1 MFFQRQMTSLPA
13 IGALLCAVCVFG
25 VAAPGAAESAEEVF
39 VVTPSAVPDQKAV
52 FATIESRRVVPGR
65 TRIGGTVAAIA
76 VKEGD
81 HVDLGQVIA
90 TVGDDKLALQMKS
103 LDAQIAGLEAQVAQA
118 QIDLTRAEDLFQK
131 GIAPKTRLDE
141 ARTASNVVT
150 NAMRARTAERSVI
163 QQQLTEGNVLAPAA
177 GRVLKVPLTA
187 GTVVL
192 PGDPVALIAEQ
203 NFVMRLRVPE
213 RRVRLMKAGDP
224 VRIDGDDPGL
234 AAPRFG
240 RISLVYPQIED
251 GRVVADATVEG
262 LGDYFV
268 NERIRVWIAA
278 GDRTAFVIPARF
290 ITTRFGI
297 DYVRIRNGANVDT
310 DVPVQRGRPAP
321 RQEMPDGVEILSG
334 LRASDRLVQP

>member
-1 MFFQRQMTSLPA
+1 MFSLCKKSSLPA
-13 IGALLCAVCVFG
+13 FGALLLAVVSIPS
-25 VAAPGAAESAEEVF
+25 APLRAAEETF
-39 VVTPSAVPDQKAV
+39 VVTSSAVPDQKAV

-65 TRIGGTVAAIA
+65 SRIGGTVAAIA
-76 VKEGD
+76 VREGD

-118 QIDLTRAEDLFQK
+118 QTDLTRAEDLFQK

-141 ARTASNVVT
+141 ARTASNVAA

-187 GTVVL
+187 GTVVM

-203 NFVMRLRVPE
+203 NFVVRLKVPE
-213 RRVRLMKAGDP
+213 RHAKSMKAGDP
-224 VRIDGDDPGL
+224 IRIDGDDLGT

-240 RISLVYPQIED
+240 KISLVYPQIEE
-251 GRVVADATVEG
+251 GRVVADAIVEG
-262 LGDYFV
+262 LEDYFV
-268 NERIRVWIAA
+268 NERVRVWIAA
-278 GDRTAFVIPARF
+278 GERPAYVIPARF
-290 ITTRFGI
+290 ITTRFGL
-297 DYVRIRNGANVDT
+297 DYVRVRTAGNVDV

-321 RQEMPDGVEILSG
+321 RPDMPDGIEILSG
-334 LRASDRLVQP
+334 LQNSDRLVRS

>member
-1 MFFQRQMTSLPA
+1 MSSQRGNGSMPALGALVCIALGLASLPA
-13 IGALLCAVCVFG
+13 
-25 VAAPGAAESAEEVF
+25 GAAEEIFA
-39 VVTPSAVPDQKAV
+39 VTSSAVPDQKAV

-65 TRIGGTVAAIA
+65 SRIGGTVAALA

-103 LDAQIAGLEAQVAQA
+103 LDAQIAGLEAQLAQA
-118 QIDLTRAEDLFQK
+118 QTDQARAEDLFAK
-131 GIAPKTRLDE
+131 GIVPKTRLDE
-141 ARTASNVVT
+141 AHTAFNVAS

-163 QQQLTEGNVLAPAA
+163 QQQFNEGSVLAPAA
-177 GRVLKVPLTA
+177 GRVLKVQLTA
-187 GTVVL
+187 GSVVL

-213 RRVRLMKAGDP
+213 RQARLMKAGDP
-224 VRIDGDDPGL
+224 VRIEGDDPGPS
-234 AAPRFG
+234 APRFG
-240 RISLVYPQIED
+240 TISLVYPQIED
-251 GRVVADATVEG
+251 GKVVADAAVEG

-268 NERIRVWIAA
+268 NERVRVWIAA
-278 GDRTAFVIPARF
+278 GDRPAFVIPARF

-297 DYVRIRNGANVDT
+297 DYVRLRNGANIDT

-321 RQEMPDGVEILSG
+321 RQEMPDGIEILSG
-334 LRASDRLVQP
+334 LRASDKLVRP